1 MRLLNTSTFELESFP
16 YWVPEYAILSHTW
29 DDKEIVFEDVRRD
42 PATWQ
47 SRPGAMKV
55 LRSCARALMDGFQ
68 YIWIDT
74 CCIDKSSSAELSES
88 INSMFN
94 WYASANVCYAFLS
107 DAKRGSDLSNCR
119 WFTRGW
125 TLQELVAPRIVQF
138 FDRDWLYMG
147 DRLSLIDEL
156 VSITRI
162 DRPMLAHAQIST
174 KPDPVAHLESY
185 SISRRMSWAAGRHT
199 QREEDGAYSLIGLF
213 GVNMPLLYGEGPKAF
228 KRLQE
233 EIVKQSDDQSI
244 LAYRQKRLSFDI
256 SQLFSD
262 DPALFLPNIEQNIH
276 AQKSKMY
283 FSGGGLSVQL
293 LLCPCLLKG
302 ALVGE
307 SIMLGILDCVV
318 DSDYLSRP
326 AILLQQS
333 YKDDKS
339 RYWRLWPTTLYVV
352 GPQLEG
358 RAKSMGNMGFTES
371 ELRDS
376 SRRIA
381 LKLGLYSHF

>member
-1 MRLLNTSTFELESFP
+1 MRLVNTSTLELESFP
-16 YWVPEYAILSHTW
+16 YRVPEYAILSHTW
-29 DDKEIVFEDVRRD
+29 DERELLFEDVRGGL
-42 PATWQ
+42 ASWGA
-47 SRPGAMKV
+47 RPGAMKV

-94 WYASANVCYAFLS
+94 WYAGAGACYAFLS
-107 DAKRGSDLSNCR
+107 DAKKGTDLSNCR
-119 WFTRGW
+119 WFSRGW
-125 TLQELVAPRIVQF
+125 TLQELISPPTVQF
-138 FDRDWLYMG
+138 FDRDWMYLG

-156 VSITRI
+156 VTITRI
-162 DRPMLAHAQIST
+162 DRPMLAQERFSVGRNPVTHHST
-174 KPDPVAHLESY
+174 VEYLLESY
-185 SISRRMSWAAGRHT
+185 TISRRMSWAAGRHT
-199 QREEDGAYSLIGLF
+199 QRQEDESYCLMGLF

-244 LAYRQKRLSFDI
+244 LAYRQKRMSFDI
-256 SQLFSD
+256 AQLFSD
-262 DPALFLPNIEQNIH
+262 DPALFLPNVEQNIH
-276 AQKSKMY
+276 AGKSKMY
-283 FSGGGLSVQL
+283 SAHGGLSVQL
-293 LLCPCLLKG
+293 LICPCILKG

-339 RYWRLWPTTLYVV
+339 RYWRLWPTTLYLVE
-352 GPQLEG
+352 PNLEG
-358 RAKSMGNMGFTES
+358 RARSMGNSGFTES
-371 ELRDS
+371 EY
-376 SRRIA
+376 
-381 LKLGLYSHF
+381 KK